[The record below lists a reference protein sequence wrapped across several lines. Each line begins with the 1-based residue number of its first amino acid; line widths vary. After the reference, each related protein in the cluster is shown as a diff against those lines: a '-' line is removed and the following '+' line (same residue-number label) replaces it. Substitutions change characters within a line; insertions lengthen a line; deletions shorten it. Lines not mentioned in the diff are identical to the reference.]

1 MAIVATQ
8 LRKGVLENCVLA
20 LLRDQPRY
28 GYELVQELARV
39 DGMLTTEGTIYPL
52 LLRLHRDGLVQTER
66 RDSSDGPPRKYY
78 RLTPAGRRARLLRG
92 FRPRPRG
99 ARATRPQRLRGRA
112 CLPA

>member
-8 LRKGVLENCVLA
+8 LRKGVLEHCVLA

-78 RLTPAGRRARLLRG
+78 RLTPAGRRALGVFQDEWRLLRAAVDG
-92 FRPRPRG
+92 ILEG
-99 ARATRPQRLRGRA
+99 GGR
-112 CLPA
+112 

>member
-1 MAIVATQ
+1 MAVDITQ
-8 LRKGVLENCVLA
+8 MRKGLLEFCVLA
-20 LLRDQPRY
+20 QLEGEPRY

-78 RLTPAGRRARLLRG
+78 RLTPAGRRALGAFQDEWRLLRAAVDG
-92 FRPRPRG
+92 ILEG
-99 ARATRPQRLRGRA
+99 GGR
-112 CLPA
+112 

>member
-1 MAIVATQ
+1 VAIVATQ

-78 RLTPAGRRARLLRG
+78 RLTPAGRRAVASFQDEWRLLRAAVDG
-92 FRPRPRG
+92 ILEG
-99 ARATRPQRLRGRA
+99 GGR
-112 CLPA
+112 